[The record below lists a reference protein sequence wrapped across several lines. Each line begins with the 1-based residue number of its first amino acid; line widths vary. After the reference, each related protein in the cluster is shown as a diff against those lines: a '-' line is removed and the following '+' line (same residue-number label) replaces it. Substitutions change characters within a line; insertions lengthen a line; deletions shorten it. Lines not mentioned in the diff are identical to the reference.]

1 MKGAYM
7 RFSLVLDE
15 LARKCG
21 LGSFEPGGELSL
33 MFDGQHTVT
42 FQSDAD
48 DGSVIFFAEICDVD
62 TLNPNRLGDLME
74 ASLLG
79 SQTGGASFAVARKLG
94 KLVLWKRHDD
104 DFPDVAALERAINS
118 FLSAVITWKAKL
130 VGGVRGADAAAYPP
144 ATGGGHMRA

>member
-1 MKGAYM
+1 MQ
-7 RFSLVLDE
+7 FSLVLDE
-15 LARKCG
+15 FARKCG

-33 MFDGQHTVT
+33 MFDGRHTVT

-48 DGSVIFFAEICDVD
+48 DRSVVLYAEICDVD
-62 TLNPNRLGDLME
+62 ALNPSMLGDLME

-79 SQTGGASFAVARKLG
+79 SQTEGASFAVARNLG
-94 KLVLWKRHDD
+94 ELVLWKRHDD
-104 DFPDVAALERAINS
+104 DFSDVVALERAINS

-144 ATGGGHMRA
+144 AAGGGHMRA